1 LLVFLTVF
9 SLGLSIVQSFNLGCQ
24 TSFILSSSHRPLLS
38 LTLVFICWLGEAQW
52 GCCES
57 CIVVCMCAFELP
69 SGGLNRRACCCW
81 VGLVRLSGS
90 MPDFLGF
97 TFPLVVF
104 LVDFCLDGVG
114 CIVTAPGVLRAVGVG
129 LQVMWVD
136 EVKECLGHFICVWVD
151 LVSFLFRFTMTRVMA
166 SSEDLDRLGEFLEG
180 ARLVFLTVPL
190 GASMAYVN
198 SLFWRLAS
206 IGRRT
211 LPAGVWVGVRVRGLY
226 RRSVRLQRWAQRQL
240 LIHREVTVARCVRVV
255 TGSLAI

>member
-1 LLVFLTVF
+1 MTVF
-9 SLGLSIVQSFNLGCQ
+9 SLGLSIVQIFNLGCQ
-24 TSFILSSSHRPLLS
+24 TSFILSSSHRPLSS
-38 LTLVFICWLGEAQW
+38 LTLVFICWLGETQG

-57 CIVVCMCAFELP
+57 CIIVCMCAFELP
-69 SGGLNRRACCCW
+69 SGGLDRRACWCW
-81 VGLVRLSGS
+81 VVLGRLSGS

-104 LVDFCLDGVG
+104 LVGFSLDGVD
-114 CIVTAPGVLRAVGVG
+114 CIVTAPGVLRAVGVS
-129 LQVMWVD
+129 LRMMWVD
-136 EVKECLGHFICVWVD
+136 EVEECRGHFVCFRAD
-151 LVSFLFRFTMTRVMA
+151 VSFLLFRSIMTRVMA

-190 GASMAYVN
+190 GASMAHVN
-198 SLFWRLAS
+198 SLFWRLSA

-211 LPAGVWVGVRVRGLY
+211 LPTDVWVGVRVRGQY

-240 LIHREVTVARCVRVV
+240 LIHREVAVARCVRVV